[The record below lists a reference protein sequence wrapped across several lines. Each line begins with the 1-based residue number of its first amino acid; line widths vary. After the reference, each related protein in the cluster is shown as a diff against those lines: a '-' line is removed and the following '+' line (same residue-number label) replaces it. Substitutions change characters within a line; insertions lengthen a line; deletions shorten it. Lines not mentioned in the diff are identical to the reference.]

1 MLITPN
7 WEASSGCSST
17 LTLPTLTS
25 VRSSA
30 TSSTMGLSIRQ
41 GPHQVAQKSSRTGF
55 VLCSTSA
62 SKFSLV
68 MVTTAILVPSIF
80 YPHPLRG
87 RSVPSK
93 EGVILTYG
101 SSIPQT
107 TGFFQK
113 QSVNK
118 KGGGPPAWGEP
129 PPCVVL
135 WSSPG
140 CLVRTIRP

>member
-55 VLCSTSA
+55 ALCSTSA

-80 YPHPLRG
+80 IRTLC
-87 RSVPSK
+87 
-93 EGVILTYG
+93 
-101 SSIPQT
+101 
-107 TGFFQK
+107 
-113 QSVNK
+113 
-118 KGGGPPAWGEP
+118 GGGQFPQKKE
-129 PPCVVL
+129 
-135 WSSPG
+135 
-140 CLVRTIRP
+140 

>member
-68 MVTTAILVPSIF
+68 MVTTAISVPSIF
-80 YPHPLRG
+80 IRTLC
-87 RSVPSK
+87 
-93 EGVILTYG
+93 
-101 SSIPQT
+101 
-107 TGFFQK
+107 
-113 QSVNK
+113 
-118 KGGGPPAWGEP
+118 GGGQFPQKKE
-129 PPCVVL
+129 
-135 WSSPG
+135 
-140 CLVRTIRP
+140 